1 VNDIRSCKLL
11 RGGGSGDLK
20 AVVFD
25 EPLGFGNVLRCAI
38 PPSCGDQLAAA
49 LEEAWAHP
57 FLTKLASKVRPEQAV
72 AF

>member
-1 VNDIRSCKLL
+1 LL

-38 PPSCGDQLAAA
+38 PPFCGTNSLLPWKKAGR
-49 LEEAWAHP
+49 
-57 FLTKLASKVRPEQAV
+57 TYS
-72 AF
+72 